1 MMHDIRPQTVLLAD
15 DEHTLRE
22 NLAEV
27 LRDEHFD
34 VIECEDGMAALKAL
48 RKIPVDAIITDLR
61 MPRITGMELI
71 EYARE
76 LAPAAVIIVVTAFGE
91 VDTAVE
97 SMKLGAIDYIS
108 KPLILDEVIFK
119 LKRSLA
125 QVELER
131 ENERLRAALRGT
143 RESTRAGAGGAPVSE
158 GLAHSEVEAVPRAC
172 SSNGRGS
179 SGDPASRVP
188 GVVSEQEAP
197 ARSIEMRL
205 PLREATR
212 AFERDYILR
221 VLDQS
226 AGNKHEAA
234 RRLGIGLSSL
244 YRKMDEFT
252 MSELPP
258 ERASDGQAPARGTG
272 GGGVS

>member
-1 MMHDIRPQTVLLAD
+1 MMHDVRRKTVLLAD

-27 LRDEHFD
+27 LRDERFE
-34 VIECEDGMAALKAL
+34 VVECEDGMAALKEL
-48 RKIPVDAIITDLR
+48 RKKPVDAIITDLR

-76 LAPAAVIIVVTAFGE
+76 LAPDAVIMVVTAFGE

-97 SMKLGAIDYIS
+97 SMKLGAADYIS

-131 ENERLRAALRGT
+131 ENERLRAAL
-143 RESTRAGAGGAPVSE
+143 SGAGNDADKGTHGAAVAINSAEKSE
-158 GLAHSEVEAVPRAC
+158 EKAPTAC
-172 SSNGRGS
+172 SAGGNGS
-179 SGDPASRVP
+179 SGDSAACAPGRMFEHEATAGAVEIRVP
-188 GVVSEQEAP
+188 
-197 ARSIEMRL
+197 
-205 PLREATR
+205 LRDATR
-212 AFERDYILR
+212 AFERDYVMR
-221 VLDQS
+221 VLEES

-244 YRKMDEFT
+244 YRKLDEFT
-252 MSELPP
+252 M
-258 ERASDGQAPARGTG
+258 ASMPVGGTGAEVDG
-272 GGGVS
+272 GGGS